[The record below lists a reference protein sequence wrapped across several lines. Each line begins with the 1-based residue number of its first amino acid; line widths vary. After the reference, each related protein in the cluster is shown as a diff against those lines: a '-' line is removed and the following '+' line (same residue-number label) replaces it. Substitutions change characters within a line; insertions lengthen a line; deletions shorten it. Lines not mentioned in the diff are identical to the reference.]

1 MSKTPIAL
9 IGAGAISRTHVDRLQ
24 RSDCA
29 IAAPTPAGRAQ
40 ALLEAAALGAAV
52 HVG

>member
-9 IGAGAISRTHVDRLQ
+9 NGASAIGRMHIDCLQ
-24 RSDCA
+24 HSDCA
-29 IAAPTPAGRAQ
+29 IADPTPAGRER

-52 HVG
+52 HLG